1 MATNDRPSGARPVRD
16 PGTNDGTR
24 LRDAKSSAA
33 LDALECALIDEFLA
47 DRGHTLQSIR
57 MLPAARRRELL
68 RGRCGA
74 CQSEARGNRVA
85 GAFRQGPRT
94 VRKIGGG
101 PMSHIKSILVPVD
114 FSAASARAL
123 ASARD
128 LAAAFGAT
136 IHLLH
141 VFETPLA
148 MGAFMDMYTPAP
160 DDYVESLA
168 TRARAQLEAL
178 LTEQERTGGMA
189 VVAVRMGMPA
199 DEILQVRPR
208 ARRHRSHR
216 ARDERPRPR
225 RATHDG
231 QRRGRD
237 RALRSVP
244 GPHGSSARPRRGD
257 GRRPGGVTLAP
268 ARFYRRT

>member
-1 MATNDRPSGARPVRD
+1 
-16 PGTNDGTR
+16 
-24 LRDAKSSAA
+24 
-33 LDALECALIDEFLA
+33 
-47 DRGHTLQSIR
+47 
-57 MLPAARRRELL
+57 
-68 RGRCGA
+68 
-74 CQSEARGNRVA
+74 
-85 GAFRQGPRT
+85 
-94 VRKIGGG
+94 
-101 PMSHIKSILVPVD
+101 MSHIQSILVPVD

-178 LTEQERTGGMA
+178 LTEQERTGGRA

-199 DEILQVRPR
+199 DEILQYVREHG
-208 ARRHRSHR
+208 AI
-216 ARDERPRPR
+216 DLIVL
-225 RATHDG
+225 ATSG
-231 QRRGRD
+231 RGRVARLMMGSVAD
-237 RALRSVP
+237 RIVRSAPCPVLTVH
-244 GPHGSSARPRRGD
+244 PHDREDATEG
-257 GRRPGGVTLAP
+257 GRA
-268 ARFYRRT
+268 A

>member
-1 MATNDRPSGARPVRD
+1 MP
-16 PGTNDGTR
+16 
-24 LRDAKSSAA
+24 
-33 LDALECALIDEFLA
+33 
-47 DRGHTLQSIR
+47 
-57 MLPAARRRELL
+57 
-68 RGRCGA
+68 
-74 CQSEARGNRVA
+74 
-85 GAFRQGPRT
+85 
-94 VRKIGGG
+94 
-101 PMSHIKSILVPVD
+101 HIQSILVPVD

-178 LTEQERTGGMA
+178 LTEQERTGGRAA

-199 DEILQVRPR
+199 DEILQYVREHG
-208 ARRHRSHR
+208 AI
-216 ARDERPRPR
+216 DLIVL
-225 RATHDG
+225 ATSG
-231 QRRGRD
+231 RGRVARLMMGSVAD
-237 RALRSVP
+237 RIVRSAPCPVLTVH
-244 GPHGSSARPRRGD
+244 PHDREDATEG
-257 GRRPGGVTLAP
+257 GRA
-268 ARFYRRT
+268 A